1 MKKRMWTGRVLAFGA
16 ALAFMAAAGVGVQA
30 REPESLTEVTEI
42 SASAFQ
48 ALKPEGPATA
58 EEKHEVIGN
67 ILLEAGVPE
76 FMVEKLDDGMIES
89 LYASPGF
96 ETQVE
101 YFKEDL
107 NGDLKQIPYEQH
119 IRISEYN
126 RSLQKKNERFSH
138 PASIMSRAQ
147 NKIETGAVSGEIS
160 NLAQLL
166 IVGMPQTNQ
175 RRYCVALAGWEYSP
189 ITRADDFI
197 GIYSAHATV
206 VPDTAKAALEYTKNY
221 YVKGIKSDESEDFL
235 YDKSKFIDN
244 STGMGKEIRL
254 PADYYNYNVVTGN
267 QESYRIENLV
277 LVINVELIPI
287 DPTTTQN
294 FTVLSTYYH
303 EALEIGG
310 SVEISNSGIGFT
322 ASPSLV
328 YSRSDVSVYIEHT
341 P

>member
-1 MKKRMWTGRVLAFGA
+1 M
-16 ALAFMAAAGVGVQA
+16 
-30 REPESLTEVTEI
+30 
-42 SASAFQ
+42 
-48 ALKPEGPATA
+48 TA

-67 ILLEAGVPE
+67 ILLGAGVPE

-89 LYASPGF
+89 LYVSPGF
-96 ETQVE
+96 EAQVE

-126 RSLQKKNERFSH
+126 RSIQKENESFFHS
-138 PASIMSRAQ
+138 ANIMSRAQ
-147 NKIETGAVSGEIS
+147 NKIETAVVAGEIS
-160 NLAQLL
+160 NLTHAL
-166 IVGMPQTNQ
+166 IVGLPGTNQ
-175 RRYCVALAGWEYSP
+175 RRICIALAGWESSP

-197 GIYSAHATV
+197 GIYSGHATV
-206 VPDTAKAALEYTKNY
+206 IPNTAQATLAYTKNY
-221 YVKGIKSDESEDFL
+221 YVKATKFDLEEN
-235 YDKSKFIDN
+235 YPYAKAKFIDN
-244 STGMGKEIRL
+244 STGIGKEIRL
-254 PADYYNYNVVTGN
+254 PANHYEYDAVIGN
-267 QESYRIENLV
+267 RESYRIENL
-277 LVINVELIPI
+277 LLGINVELIPI